1 MWKPTRSLARVAD
14 GKRPNPLESR
24 DLTVESSMKHV
35 LAIGAAVLLA
45 GCATSGMKDTLP
57 KLSSKS
63 DKTVPAY
70 VQCVLPKWQ
79 ALSGN
84 AKGDAK
90 DDKGT
95 VNASKDGAY
104 ERLEITADGSGSL
117 VVMHELQKV
126 KGDYNGS
133 YREEA
138 ISCLSSAAPAAAPM
152 PVASP
157 DPAAPAAVPVAPAA
171 PAAPAEPAAPPAR

>member
-79 ALSGN
+79 ALSSN

-95 VNASKDGAY
+95 VTASKDGAY
-104 ERLEITADGSGSL
+104 ERLEIHADGSGSL
-117 VVMHELQKV
+117 VVMRELQKV
-126 KGDYNGS
+126 KGDYNSS
-133 YREEA
+133 YRDEA
-138 ISCLSSAAPAAAPM
+138 ISCLSSAAPAPI
-152 PVASP
+152 
-157 DPAAPAAVPVAPAA
+157 PAAPAPAASPEPAVPSALAAPAA
-171 PAAPAEPAAPPAR
+171 PAASQGK

>member
-1 MWKPTRSLARVAD
+1 
-14 GKRPNPLESR
+14 
-24 DLTVESSMKHV
+24 MKHV
-35 LAIGAAVLLA
+35 LAIAAAVLLA

-63 DKTVPAY
+63 DKTVTAY

-79 ALSGN
+79 ALSPN
-84 AKGDAK
+84 ANGDAK

-95 VNASKDGAY
+95 VTASKDGAH
-104 ERLEITADGSGSL
+104 ERLEITANGSGSQ
-117 VVMHELQKV
+117 VVMYELQKT

-138 ISCLSSAAPAAAPM
+138 IACLSSAAPAPSVVPA
-152 PVASP
+152 ASP
-157 DPAAPAAVPVAPAA
+157 AASSSSAVPPAQ
-171 PAAPAEPAAPPAR
+171 

>member
-1 MWKPTRSLARVAD
+1 MWKRMPSLVQVAD
-14 GKRPNPLESR
+14 DRHPNPLESR

-79 ALSGN
+79 ALSSN

-95 VNASKDGAY
+95 VTASKDGAY
-104 ERLEITADGSGSL
+104 ERLEIHADGSGSL
-117 VVMHELQKV
+117 VVMRELQKV
-126 KGDYNGS
+126 KGDYNSS
-133 YREEA
+133 YRDEA
-138 ISCLSSAAPAAAPM
+138 ISCLSSAAPAPIPAA
-152 PVASP
+152 AS
-157 DPAAPAAVPVAPAA
+157 APAASPEPAVPSALAAPTAPAA
-171 PAAPAEPAAPPAR
+171 PLGK

>member
-1 MWKPTRSLARVAD
+1 
-14 GKRPNPLESR
+14 
-24 DLTVESSMKHV
+24 MKHV
-35 LAIGAAVLLA
+35 LAIAATVLLA

-63 DKTVPAY
+63 DKSVTAY

-79 ALSGN
+79 ALAPD

-90 DDKGT
+90 EDKGT

-104 ERLEITADGSGSL
+104 ERLQITASGSGSQ
-117 VVMHELQKV
+117 VVMYELQKT

-138 ISCLSSAAPAAAPM
+138 ISCLSSAAPASSA
-152 PVASP
+152 V
-157 DPAAPAAVPVAPAA
+157 PAAPAALAA
-171 PAAPAEPAAPPAR
+171 PATSSTSAAPPAH